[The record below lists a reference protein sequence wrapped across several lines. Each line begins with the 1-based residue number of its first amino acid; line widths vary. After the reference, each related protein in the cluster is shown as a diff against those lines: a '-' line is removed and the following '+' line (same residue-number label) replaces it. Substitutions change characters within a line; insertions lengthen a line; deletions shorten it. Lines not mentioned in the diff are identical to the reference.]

1 MTLPKR
7 ATFRDKTL
15 VRDLLERAKT
25 GVNFERMK
33 PAYWKAMF
41 ELTYKRDP
49 RDAAEMKQFR
59 TALLEREKEVS
70 AAVTLIALELADRFG
85 VQLKKEGPFY
95 SVVKEESQNVQTP
108 RYQVLSYSVE
118 RGLSLDPVKEA
129 KERGYIE
136 TQDRL
141 EWESIYSDWD
151 SNRHFE

>member
-49 RDAAEMKQFR
+49 RDAAEMKEFR

-85 VQLKKEGPFY
+85 VQLKKDGPFY
-95 SVVKEESQNVQTP
+95 SIAKTDAEKPPLP
-108 RYQVLSYSVE
+108 RYQVLTYTRE

-136 TQDRL
+136 TQDTL